1 MGYRYPETLVEEFL
15 LQGVTDKST
24 KILDMACG
32 PGNVAFIVGTPFKKN
47 WFPLSGIHLLVPQ
60 LREHGYTNIDGLDPS
75 SGLLAAAQ
83 EKGISAI
90 FNRNVHISNPRQ
102 RLRDIKSWI
111 PGLYQKT
118 ICAYVTPDIPTP
130 IENDTYDVLLCS
142 AGMFPGSI
150 VPQVSTILFHHN
162 LQSFFPCHH

>member
-75 SGLLAAAQ
+75 SGLLAIAVTA
-83 EKGISAI
+83 GISQAKEDAK
-90 FNRNVHISNPRQ
+90 Q
-102 RLRDIKSWI
+102 
-111 PGLYQKT
+111 QCC
-118 ICAYVTPDIPTP
+118 CA
-130 IENDTYDVLLCS
+130 LAAAC
-142 AGMFPGSI
+142 
-150 VPQVSTILFHHN
+150 
-162 LQSFFPCHH
+162 